1 MSGNEVLNK
10 NDYYI
15 IANNRGEE
23 FFQGCGKSKRNYVFM
38 KMEPNMIITVKND
51 TTVFL
56 NSVKLSLAK
65 SDVFAVVDYLS
76 KEIMSL

>member
-1 MSGNEVLNK
+1 
-10 NDYYI
+10 
-15 IANNRGEE
+15 
-23 FFQGCGKSKRNYVFM
+23 
-38 KMEPNMIITVKND
+38 MEPNMIITVKND

-76 KEIMSL
+76 KAIMCL